1 MGKMFTI
8 SLFIEMSFYLKSE
21 SSAFNEHTQQKKR
34 MEKWLRTNNI
44 NQSIRRRVDKYYQL
58 LWQTTVGLKQKEII
72 NDLPRSI
79 RKRVRSNIFKSL
91 IANCPIFPKDDPGQ
105 VQSII
110 SRLQIQLIPKEEFIV
125 HRRE

>member
-1 MGKMFTI
+1 MMGKMFTI

-34 MEKWLRTNNI
+34 MEKWLKINNI
-44 NQSIRRRVDKYYQL
+44 NLSIRKRVDRYYQL

-72 NDLPRSI
+72 SDLPRSI
-79 RKRVRSNIFKSL
+79 RNRVRSNIFKSL

-105 VQSII
+105 VTSII
-110 SRLQIQLIPKEEFIV
+110 SKL
-125 HRRE
+125 